1 MFNYLKL
8 ICSFLIL
15 LSCSDI
21 NPKESQVIEL
31 DLDNNTNGITI
42 EEVIANLDNSGVV
55 AIKKIEGSFAYYYS
69 QDNIYKSIFDSDN
82 KELEIKYHH
91 HGNENVL
98 DTIFIS
104 NDFFILPKFEKQ
116 DPLTIEVYEFAFQDK
131 NYLVLT
137 SRAISASGSG
147 VSLTY
152 FTLFEHENLSVRNVD
167 FFNSRFGVAE
177 FIGDYD
183 LNKELDFLKISGIE
197 DDKFSV
203 TIQVIGKELPPSSN
217 NVLTTLKY
225 LGEDKFE

>member
-91 HGNENVL
+91 YGNENVL
-98 DTIFIS
+98 
-104 NDFFILPKFEKQ
+104 
-116 DPLTIEVYEFAFQDK
+116 DK

>member
-82 KELEIKYHH
+82 KEYVYKIYNKDNKTYVSKTIISTGKNDGIK
-91 HGNENVL
+91 
-98 DTIFIS
+98 
-104 NDFFILPKFEKQ
+104 
-116 DPLTIEVYEFAFQDK
+116 IEVLSGLNAGDK
-131 NYLVLT
+131 VVSEGVRKLVNNA
-137 SRAISASGSG
+137 R
-147 VSLTY
+147 V
-152 FTLFEHENLSVRNVD
+152 
-167 FFNSRFGVAE
+167 
-177 FIGDYD
+177 
-183 LNKELDFLKISGIE
+183 KII
-197 DDKFSV
+197 
-203 TIQVIGKELPPSSN
+203 N
-217 NVLTTLKY
+217 
-225 LGEDKFE
+225 